1 MARYIITSGSKFEPY
16 SYDELVKPLAQATEA
31 HKETQA
37 AYDELAT
44 NAGSIGQL
52 IGDGEGSKE
61 ARAMYDNYM
70 NSINGYIDELSENG
84 YGINAQRGL
93 SQMRKMYGTQ
103 ITGIANAIERRRKIS
118 DTLWEMG
125 QKDPSLLIE
134 FDPQNMG
141 LDNWLKNPEYTGPKT
156 MSGAYLEKLASDAAE
171 NFKNVLTSEANTRK
185 WNPILGGQYFE
196 AATFN
201 GATPQQIE
209 DAKQAF
215 INNTVSDD
223 IVVNGLADIMR
234 NVYASSGVDA
244 WDNPEAKAKAAS
256 YIGNGINSALGKT
269 TFETLANKG
278 WGVSTSSKKN
288 TGVADG
294 MMFRNFERGYGK
306 ETYLGPNKKEVVG
319 LEADLRDIE
328 MLKQMAIAGQGF
340 EYTPEQ
346 EVEINSRLQALK
358 AIENYY
364 RKGQPS
370 GKAIFEKN
378 RNISNEYEKAI
389 AAYPEYANY
398 KYIAQAG
405 PYGSGQLSFKES
417 DEIRRE
423 KERLTQDP
431 AAIYK
436 RLADKYAEGNTNANL
451 DDIYSEVLRQNK
463 ERGLQ
468 INPALFNDTS
478 SADLERGVS
487 DYLNRAN
494 NDIASGLVVNELTG
508 EHINALQANSVRLAL
523 KDADARI
530 GIDDYNGRPFVRGSD
545 SKGNPFYY
553 SFSPSFF
560 SDEIYNGYRTDSAQ
574 QTINYIT
581 AIKHVPEEI
590 KKDFENIFETSDG
603 YGIIKA
609 ETAIKKIAQWNQK
622 HVGDGYDYLANYI
635 LDMVMDSIHT
645 PASNRMR
652 GNQGNDK
659 EHGYN

>member
-244 WDNPEAKAKAAS
+244 WGNPEAKAKAAS

-278 WGVSTSSKKN
+278 WGVSGTSSSKKK
-288 TGVADG
+288 GDG
-294 MMFRNFERGYGK
+294 GTSPYRNFERGYGR
-306 ETYLGPNKKEVVG
+306 EDYLGGSRKEVLK
-319 LEADLRDIE
+319 LENDIKDIE
-328 MLKQMAIAGQGF
+328 RLKQMAIAGEGF
-340 EYTPEQ
+340 KFTED
-346 EVEINSRLQALK
+346 EIKDRDARAKALEAK
-358 AIENYY
+358 
-364 RKGQPS
+364 RKWVNNGQPKLDS
-370 GKAIFEKN
+370 TYEGDRAIAKAYYDAIAAFP
-378 RNISNEYEKAI
+378 EYEKLP
-389 AAYPEYANY
+389 YNYSGSYANGY
-398 KYIAQAG
+398 AQNDEFNAELLRVTSN
-405 PYGSGQLSFKES
+405 PEDLYNRLLKEYGNGN
-417 DEIRRE
+417 E
-423 KERLTQDP
+423 K
-431 AAIYK
+431 
-436 RLADKYAEGNTNANL
+436 ANL
-451 DDIYSEVLRQNK
+451 DDLYAEATRQSR
-463 ERGLQ
+463 ERGRRT
-468 INPALFNDTS
+468 NPALFYDTE
-478 SADLERGVS
+478 SADIQRGIS
-487 DYLNRAN
+487 SYLDRKDNKT
-494 NDIASGLVVNELTG
+494 ISSLVVDELTG
-508 EHINALQANSVRLAL
+508 EHIKPAEANRVRLAL
-523 KDADARI
+523 GNSRARV
-530 GIDDYNGRPFVRGSD
+530 GIDDYTGTPFIIGHD
-545 SKGNPFYY
+545 EKGNQFYY
-553 SFSPSFF
+553 SFNTSMY
-560 SDEIYNGYRTDSAQ
+560 DDVIYNGYTRDYAQRIVDNLNIPQEVKNDFARTFDANENGGTVGAQ
-574 QTINYIT
+574 T
-581 AIKHVPEEI
+581 AISRV
-590 KKDFENIFETSDG
+590 
-603 YGIIKA
+603 A
-609 ETAIKKIAQWNQK
+609 EWNQRY
-622 HVGDGYDYLANYI
+622 VGTDYEYLANLI
-635 LDMVMDSIHT
+635 LDEVMGEIHSH
-645 PASNRMR
+645 ASNRRR
-652 GNQGNDK
+652 GDEGNNE
-659 EHGYN
+659 EHGY